1 MHVLHRGGGVP
12 RGLDD
17 DGQGRVRR
25 RAEVQLDFGQPEE
38 ARHGLQPR
46 LRAPDHRLSSLSFL
60 SIIIVYLKLI
70 YIIALII
77 KYLQMIYLLRSWGI
91 F

>member
-1 MHVLHRGGGVP
+1 MFVLHHERGVP
-12 RGLDD
+12 GELDD

-46 LRAPDHRLSSLSFL
+46 LRAPDHSLSSLYLL
-60 SIIIVYLKLI
+60 SIIIVYLQLI
-70 YIIALII
+70 YN
-77 KYLQMIYLLRSWGI
+77 
-91 F
+91 